1 VPQALQVILANAEN
15 GAVSVVLIHS
25 NESILKAA
33 AEQELLSRL
42 PPDIV
47 KTDMLTFAKFWRAR
61 DRLQW
66 SLTATS
72 IPTEA
77 VLQVKS
83 DESVIGLTF
92 EFQRPIATVTGGAT
106 MFPDNRHLVLAE
118 LAPGHSVSLHINYL
132 H

>member
-1 VPQALQVILANAEN
+1 
-15 GAVSVVLIHS
+15 VSVVLIHS

-33 AEQELLSRL
+33 AEQDLLRQL
-42 PPDIV
+42 PSDII

-66 SLTATS
+66 SLTAAS
-72 IPTEA
+72 LPTEA

-83 DESVIGLTF
+83 EESVVGLTF

-106 MFPDNRHLVLAE
+106 MFPDNRHLVLPE
-118 LAPGHSVSLHINYL
+118 LLPGHSVSFHINYL

>member
-1 VPQALQVILANAEN
+1 MN
-15 GAVSVVLIHS
+15 
-25 NESILKAA
+25 
-33 AEQELLSRL
+33 LLRQL
-42 PPDIV
+42 PSDIA

-72 IPTEA
+72 VPSEA

-92 EFQRPIATVTGGAT
+92 EFQRPIATVSGGAT
-106 MFPDNRHLVLAE
+106 MFPDNRHLLLPE
-118 LAPGHSVSLHINYL
+118 LAPGHSVSLHIIYL
-132 H
+132 Q

>member
-1 VPQALQVILANAEN
+1 
-15 GAVSVVLIHS
+15 VLIHS
-25 NESILKAA
+25 NESTLKAA
-33 AEQELLSRL
+33 AEQELLRQL
-42 PPDIV
+42 PPDIAQ
-47 KTDMLTFAKFWRAR
+47 TDMLTFAKFWRAR
-61 DRLQW
+61 DRLEW

-72 IPTEA
+72 LPTEA

-83 DESVIGLTF
+83 DESVTGLTF

-106 MFPDNRHLVLAE
+106 MFPDDRHLVLPE